1 MRIQQACHVC
11 GLTRKAILYYEKQG
25 LVRPA
30 LLDNG
35 YRDFSPDDVEQLRQ
49 IALLRSLGLSLEQI
63 RMALEGPEGLKEA
76 ARQLHMESDR
86 AQERLGLLDTLA
98 ANGNYDQAQQRLEA
112 LESKD
117 SIRSRLLAC
126 FPGSYGQYLS
136 LHFGG
141 FLNEPIT
148 TPAQQ
153 AAFDTVI
160 AFLDGVDFSLP
171 QDLQDMLDAAAQAMD
186 AAFVSRQD
194 ALMRQLAADPA
205 RYIDDHRQALDDYM
219 DYVRSDEYR
228 TSPAYRLRQALTD
241 FTLQSGY
248 RDVFLPAMR
257 QLSPSYDGYCR
268 SLDRANAFFLARY
281 PDAEK
286 VLAP

>member
-11 GLTRKAILYYEKQG
+11 GLTRKAILYYERQG

-126 FPGSYGQYLS
+126 FPGPYGQYLS

-186 AAFVSRQD
+186 AAFVSG
-194 ALMRQLAADPA
+194 PA
-205 RYIDDHRQALDDYM
+205 GRGSGPLHR
-219 DYVRSDEYR
+219 RSPPGAR
-228 TSPAYRLRQALTD
+228 RLHGL
-241 FTLQSGY
+241 
-248 RDVFLPAMR
+248 
-257 QLSPSYDGYCR
+257 C
-268 SLDRANAFFLARY
+268 AFR
-281 PDAEK
+281 
-286 VLAP
+286 